1 MLLHIVSVYDDAV
14 EAVLKGAH
22 GNTSLTLTIVDCLVP
37 KQCMNIWLFSVPDH
51 NTAAVEL
58 QVRPQLELFVKT
70 KNILLVCH
78 VMCICCM
85 CMYMSFSKVF
95 FCNLMTAP

>member
-1 MLLHIVSVYDDAV
+1 MLLHIVSVYDNAV

-22 GNTSLTLTIVDCLVP
+22 ENTSLTLTIVDCLVP

-58 QVRPQLELFVKT
+58 QQVRPQLELFVKT

-78 VMCICCM
+78 VMLYVYVNECRL
-85 CMYMSFSKVF
+85 SVF
-95 FCNLMTAP
+95 L